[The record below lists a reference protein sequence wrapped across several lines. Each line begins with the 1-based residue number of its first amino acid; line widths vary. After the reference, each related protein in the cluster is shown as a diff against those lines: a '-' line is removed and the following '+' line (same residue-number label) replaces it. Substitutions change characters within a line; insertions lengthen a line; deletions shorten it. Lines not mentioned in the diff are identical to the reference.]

1 MTIQLVDQTS
11 DADSGAALAP
21 FYDSRLIAPEK
32 KPFLVDLHQ
41 SFGPFLAIKGTDRF
55 ILDACSQ
62 IASLGLG
69 FNSSVYFGCT
79 QHRESWTGDWQTD
92 NVSNIRDAYSNLL
105 IRQVHQ
111 GLAKPYRVQFCS
123 SGAES
128 IEIALGACFDAA
140 PAKARKVLAFE
151 GAFHGRMMVALS
163 ATWNPKKREP
173 FAWPGYESVF
183 VPYPAMDDDDIHG
196 PEIPA
201 GWIDR
206 WAKSSEV
213 GARHTLAPPAQ
224 EDSLLNREV
233 ATLMAIDQYLKA
245 GEIFAIL
252 IEPMQCEGGDR
263 YSSARFHQALINLA
277 DSYDVPLIY
286 DEIQTGLRL
295 GKTFFWHQ
303 QFGLRDCIDHP
314 VSPSIVVS
322 AKKAQVGFLVSRL
335 PLKYRE
341 RFCPAS
347 LFRGYAVAS
356 TLDQFD
362 EKIDELEIKIR
373 QGLDRLV
380 DVHSEFIHRPRGQGM
395 AFAFDFKDEKHL
407 VDFVAARFRHG
418 LLFYSAGSHTARF
431 RLNLAFGDEEL
442 QLLWQQLD
450 QCLTEATSEN
460 SEPGSATAAI
470 ELKPRIEPQKIYDL
484 YAKMALQ
491 KSGARPLDEADIRSF
506 IAQNMEE
513 EVNIVFLDKNNYPDY
528 RARIV
533 QMQSEVYEPARQ
545 TPPEEFDLLFKDD
558 SSIEACAILVL
569 RNERIIGMGLC
580 GPLHN
585 FQQERGVTSDPFFE
599 TPNIFYMV
607 DLTIEESFRGAGLGR
622 TIKSA
627 IAMLAKSKG
636 VVAIHGRN
644 RDRMARGMW
653 AINLSNGS
661 YEIQHLVDDYPDNEK
676 HRNCIYYRSP
686 LAWNDERSEGSKEFL
701 PLGQTRSELSEQFVA
716 RNMPALTNKLCLS
729 NFVTHEFLDDL
740 NTVTKTLPES
750 LRHVYTASSLS
761 ESVDKVSK
769 AIWVHRAPRTRLLT
783 ITGSYFGE
791 TSFLTRSLSGVGRAY
806 FDTLRLPKSNMV
818 SALQSAMQ
826 IDDWLAFYLDLNLPG
841 LDDDMIAET
850 IHCCR
855 ERGVP
860 VVVNETGPL
869 FGTEGQYTRR
879 FADQV
884 ELLPDAGVAWLG
896 GQMALSYTTDQLFS
910 DKPLMLISTWDGD
923 AYALARYAEAMRQQE
938 AREPQNAQSQHQS
951 I

>member
-11 DADSGAALAP
+11 DADSNAVLAP

-32 KPFLVDLHQ
+32 KPFLVDLHR
-41 SFGPFLAIKGTDRF
+41 SFGPFLAIKGTEQF

-69 FNSSVYFGCT
+69 FNSSVYFGCA

-92 NVSNIRDAYSNLL
+92 NVTNIREAYSGLL
-105 IRQVHQ
+105 IRQIHQ
-111 GLAKPYRVQFCS
+111 GMDKPYRVQFCS

-151 GAFHGRMMVALS
+151 GSFHGRMMVALS

-173 FAWPGYESVF
+173 FAWEGYESVF

-196 PEIPA
+196 PEMPA

-206 WAKSSEV
+206 WAKASEV
-213 GARHTLAPPAQ
+213 GARHTLVPTAQ

-277 DSYDVPLIY
+277 DSYEVPLVY

-303 QFGLRDCIDHP
+303 QFGLKDCIDHP
-314 VSPSIVVS
+314 VSPAIVVS
-322 AKKAQVGFLVSRL
+322 AKKAQVGFVLSRL
-335 PLKYRE
+335 PLKYKE

-362 EKIDELEIKIR
+362 ENIDELEIKIR
-373 QGLDRLV
+373 KGLDRLV
-380 DVHSEFIHRPRGQGM
+380 GVHGQFIHRPRGQGM
-395 AFAFDFKDEKHL
+395 AFAFDFHDEQHL
-407 VDFVAARFRHG
+407 ADFVAARFRHG

-450 QCLTEATSEN
+450 QCLTEVTRKNHES
-460 SEPGSATAAI
+460 GSAATAL
-470 ELKPRIEPQKIYDL
+470 ELTPRIDPRKIYDL
-484 YAKMALQ
+484 HAKMAHQ
-491 KSGARPLDEADIRSF
+491 KSGAQPLSEDDIRSF
-506 IAQNMEE
+506 ITENVETS
-513 EVNIVFLDKNNYPDY
+513 VNVVFLDKTNYADY
-528 RARIV
+528 RARII
-533 QMQSEVYEPARQ
+533 QIQSEVYEPARQ

-558 SSIEACAILVL
+558 DPIDACAILVL
-569 RNERIIGMGLC
+569 QDERIVGMGLC
-580 GPLHN
+580 GPLHK
-585 FQQERGVTSDPFFE
+585 FQQERGVTSDPFFDA
-599 TPNIFYMV
+599 PNIFYMV
-607 DLTIEESFRGAGLGR
+607 DLTIEKAFRGAGLGR
-622 TIKSA
+622 TLKSA

-636 VVAIHGRN
+636 VTAIHGRN

-653 AINLSNGS
+653 AINLGNGS
-661 YEIQHLVDDYPDNEK
+661 YEIQHLKHDYPDDEK
-676 HRNCIYYRSP
+676 HRDCIYYRSP
-686 LAWNDERSEGSKEFL
+686 LQWKEDRSKRSKEFL
-701 PLGQTRSELSEQFVA
+701 PLGRPGSELPEQFVS

-740 NTVTKTLPES
+740 NTVSRTLPES

-761 ESVDKVSK
+761 EAVDKVSK

-783 ITGSYFGE
+783 VTGSYFGE
-791 TSFLTRSLSGVGRAY
+791 TSFLTRSLSGVGRPY
-806 FDTLRLPKSNMV
+806 FDTLRLPKLNLV
-818 SALQSAMQ
+818 SALESAFQ
-826 IDDWLAFYLDLNLPG
+826 IGDWLAFYLDLNLPE
-841 LDDDMIAET
+841 LDDDIIAET
-850 IHCCR
+850 IRCCR
-855 ERGVP
+855 SAGVP

-884 ELLPDAGVAWLG
+884 DLLPDAGVAWLG
-896 GQMALSYTTDQLFS
+896 GQMALTYTNNDLFS

-938 AREPQNAQSQHQS
+938 AREPQNVPSQHQS